1 MNQLQDLRNSIDLL
15 DGAIINILAER
26 MRLVT
31 KVGQYKKQQNIPAL
45 DKSRWKKVLSNKMDT
60 AKKLGLDQSLVKD
73 IYNLIHEHAL
83 KMENKS

>member
-1 MNQLQDLRNSIDLL
+1 MNQLQDLRNSINLL
-15 DGAIINILAER
+15 DSAIINILAER
-26 MRLVT
+26 MRIVT
-31 KVGQYKKQQNIPAL
+31 KVGKYKKQQNIPAL
-45 DKSRWKKVLSNKMDT
+45 DKARWQEVLSNKMDT